1 MGAYVHGM
9 EQVAAQPVVQ
19 TKNPIWPQQ
28 VVDRLLVRVG
38 PMADA
43 TDEGPINVE
52 NETLLWHV
60 RGGVAVTAF

>member
-9 EQVAAQPVVQ
+9 ELVAAQPVVQ